1 MRIGPPCA
9 IIAEMPPM
17 AISASDRSK
26 RSQCTGVDNLARFL
40 QCGMKAV
47 VESDLYAAPVRSCSG
62 NYWFQFVRSASRGL
76 LHQHML
82 SRFHGRQSNR
92 RQGIVR
98 GGNNYYIY
106 VRSLDGHPPIY
117 CLRRVLRH
125 LNELVSSLA
134 IAISCG
140 HESMPAAQSTQPLLT
155 DLSATDN
162 GDVHRL

>member
-17 AISASDRSK
+17 AISASDRSQ

-40 QCGMKAV
+40 QCGMKAM

-92 RQGIVR
+92 
-98 GGNNYYIY
+98 
-106 VRSLDGHPPIY
+106 SEE
-117 CLRRVLRH
+117 RRVGKERR
-125 LNELVSSLA
+125 SRSAQRLA
-134 IAISCG
+134 G
-140 HESMPAAQSTQPLLT
+140 KENRPDNSTQ
-155 DLSATDN
+155 D
-162 GDVHRL
+162 